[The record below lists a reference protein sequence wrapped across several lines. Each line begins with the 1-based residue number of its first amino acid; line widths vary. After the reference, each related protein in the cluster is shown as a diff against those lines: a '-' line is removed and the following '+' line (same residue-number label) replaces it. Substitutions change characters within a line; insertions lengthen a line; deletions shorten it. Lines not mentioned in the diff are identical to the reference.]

1 MALYKNGKLSHL
13 LYDHLWLF
21 LVKLYCTHMIFA
33 GDEGDHLRPVWQRPQ
48 QVRLLQAPRVPQRC
62 CRQRQVR
69 QISFEFRII
78 MQKVLNQRSQNWWQN

>member
-1 MALYKNGKLSHL
+1 M
-13 LYDHLWLF
+13 
-21 LVKLYCTHMIFA
+21 VT

-69 QISFEFRII
+69 QISWDQEHPSMKKKLDWEHFWLERKIYC
-78 MQKVLNQRSQNWWQN
+78 